1 MFTCTHVHMFN
12 IMYILMCTFP
22 SAQTPL
28 RLITCA
34 VMFAVCSFESMHM
47 CHICAIYVPY
57 GNVPYMHMCHK
68 WNVQFGYV
76 PYGHVPCENVPYV
89 PVLPQQGQMK
99 PKYCSILK
107 TDHHRYHYPP
117 PPPWPLSIQ
126 HFLQRE
132 NPCRVELILLS
143 CTLSVWWPTVHSIC

>member
-1 MFTCTHVHMFN
+1 MYILMCTFTHVHMYTCSHVHMFTCTHVHMFN

-57 GNVPYMHMCHK
+57 G
-68 WNVQFGYV
+68 
-76 PYGHVPCENVPYV
+76 HVPCENVPYV
-89 PVLPQQGQMK
+89 PVPRQQGQMK

-143 CTLSVWWPTVHSIC
+143 CTLSVW